1 MKEIRPRSN
10 INSTV
15 PIPGSK
21 SITHRAV
28 IAASLAPGQSIL
40 ENYLECEDTIHTID
54 TLRGLGVTIEIDA
67 NSLIIGG
74 SGGKVQ
80 VVPDRKEIHMGNS
93 GTSFRLLLS
102 VVALSRGEYLLTGT
116 TRMLKRPI
124 GALVNA
130 LNQLGVQASCAERDG
145 YPPVHVKARGLRGGK
160 ATLDG
165 GESSQFVSSVL
176 LSGPL
181 AEKEVE
187 VEVQGTLVSSPYV
200 DITIDVMERFGVQ
213 VYREGYGYF
222 RVPSGQTYQSRKF
235 GIQGDVSSASYFW
248 AVAAITEGTV
258 TTENIYPFKTHQG
271 DIRFLEILESMG
283 CLIDKQF
290 NRVTVRG
297 RELSGIEVDMSSMP
311 DMVPT
316 LAAIAL
322 FAKGKTIIR
331 NVTHLRYKESDRL
344 RSVSKEWARLGA
356 RIEERVDGLIIH
368 GDKKLSGTVVDPH
381 NDHRLAMALAVI
393 GLRVPGIG
401 LKNDLCVSKSF
412 PNFWELWDN
421 L

>member
-1 MKEIRPRSN
+1 MKEIKPRSN
-10 INSTV
+10 IHSTV
-15 PIPGSK
+15 SIPGSK

-40 ENYLECEDTIHTID
+40 ENYLKCEDTIHTID
-54 TLRGLGVTIEIDA
+54 ALRNLGISIETDT

-74 SGGKVQ
+74 CGEKVQ
-80 VVPDRKEIHMGNS
+80 FIPDRREIYMGNS

-102 VVALSRGEYLLTGT
+102 VVAQGRGEYLLTGT
-116 TRMLKRPI
+116 PRMLKRPI

-130 LNQLGVQASCAERDG
+130 LNQLGVQASCVERDG

-160 ATLDG
+160 AILDG
-165 GESSQFVSSVL
+165 GESSQFISSVL
-176 LSGPL
+176 LSGPH

-187 VEVQGTLVSSPYV
+187 IEVQGTLVSSPYV

-222 RVPSGQTYQSRKF
+222 RVPSGQTYESQKF
-235 GIQGDVSSASYFW
+235 YIQGDVSSASYFW
-248 AVAAITEGTV
+248 AVAAVTGGSV
-258 TTENIYPFKTHQG
+258 TTENIDPFKTHQG
-271 DIRFLEILESMG
+271 DIQFLEILESMG
-283 CLIDKQF
+283 CLIDKQS
-290 NRVTVRG
+290 NRVTVKG
-297 RELSGIEVDMSSMP
+297 RELSGIEADMSSMP

-331 NVTHLRYKESDRL
+331 NVPHLRYKESDRL
-344 RSVSKEWARLGA
+344 RSVSKEWDRIGA
-356 RIEERVDGLIIH
+356 RVEELADGLIIH
-368 GDKKLSGTVVDPH
+368 GATKLSGIVVDPH
-381 NDHRLAMALAVI
+381 NDHRLAMALAVV
-393 GLRVPGIG
+393 GLRVPGIW
-401 LKNDLCVSKSF
+401 LKNESCVNKSF
-412 PNFWELWDN
+412 PNFWELWDK